1 MRKAALFVVI
11 FLALLVAPLVVR
23 YFQQYRPLVA
33 APATPPAYSG
43 ANIAAVPTPAAGV
56 PTPAAGDFEDEP
68 AAGRAADA
76 TGTGIVILD
85 QAHGNQFSREELAT
99 LDGLLAGRGQQ
110 LRPLTDGDLA
120 AALRPA
126 GALVV
131 IAPVRDYTAAEAQAV
146 AEFVARGGRVLLV
159 GDPTRYNIEIDETD
173 IFSLP
178 VIETAQVPLNDLA
191 NLFDITFRGDYLYNT
206 VANEGNFR
214 NILLDEDGLGES
226 ALTEGLAQLA
236 LYSSHSL
243 LLGPT
248 AAPLLSADDDTWSSA
263 TDRPGGLTLA
273 ALSPAESDAGQVL
286 AVGDVHFLLEPYNT
300 VYDNGAFAARV
311 ADFLAGGTTDGGLA
325 GFPFFLDSPVELT
338 YSEDPDLGPDAFDD
352 VIALQAAFRD
362 AGLSLAL
369 ADEPAGDRDTLILG
383 LYNRADDV
391 GDLLEEAGIDLT
403 ITPAISAAAGATPPT
418 NAVRLVKSPLGDV
431 EMAGTALILLA
442 EEGER
447 QQVVVLAASE
457 NGLESAIARLRG
469 AAGATGADLSDCLV
483 QGNLALCPTGISD
496 EPVEYELVTSGPA
509 DAPQPQPDDEEEDDR
524 PDDGQ
529 PPAGE
534 PVDKGEI
541 GLGQSKSAELA
552 AEESHSW
559 TFGDGPATIDITVDA
574 DTDLD
579 AVVELYDPDG
589 TLMANTDSAFAGGVE
604 ELRSIEIPD
613 DGAYRIV
620 VRDFFNDGGSY
631 ELAVAAGEPGQDD
644 EAATPGNRV
653 LIFADDDGEPLTD
666 GFTSAAR
673 LGELLAADYEVT
685 TWSAADDGPLTD
697 DTLQGVDVFI
707 WESGDYRD
715 EEAPAAAELEA
726 ILAYVDG
733 GGDLLIS
740 GLSPTILGAVETTP
754 LGAAR
759 VATNDSILSEG
770 FSDGQPLDF
779 DQTYPVAVLDEA
791 DTGDGDYVFLTR
803 GPDEDEA
810 GAVVGGGEV
819 AAGDQR
825 TIFLLAPLAGLS
837 DADSAQLLSNI
848 MAWLRS

>member
-1 MRKAALFVVI
+1 MRKAALYVVI
-11 FLALLVAPLVVR
+11 FLALLVAPLAVR
-23 YFQQYRPLVA
+23 YFQHYRPLAA
-33 APATPPAYSG
+33 APAAPPVYTG
-43 ANIAAVPTPAAGV
+43 ANIAAV

-68 AAGRAADA
+68 AVSRTAGAAA
-76 TGTGIVILD
+76 TGIVVLD
-85 QAHGNQFSREELAT
+85 QAHGNQFTREELAT
-99 LDGLLAGRGQQ
+99 LDGLLAARGRQ
-110 LRPLTDGDLA
+110 LRPLTEGDLA

-131 IAPVRDYTAAEAQAV
+131 IAPVRGYAAADAQAV
-146 AEFVARGGRVLLV
+146 ADFVARGGRVLLV
-159 GDPTRYNIEIDETD
+159 GDPTRYNIEFDETD
-173 IFSLP
+173 IFAPP

-191 NLFDITFRGDYLYNT
+191 NAFDITFRGDYLYNT

-214 NILLDEDGLGES
+214 NIVLDEDGLGQG
-226 ALTEGLAQLA
+226 ALTEGLAHLA

-243 LLGPT
+243 QLGPT

-311 ADFLAGGTTDGGLA
+311 ADFLAGGATDGGLA

-362 AGLSLAL
+362 TGLSLAL
-369 ADEPAGDRDTLILG
+369 ADEPAGDRDTLTLG

-391 GDLLEEAGIDLT
+391 ADLLDGAGIDLT
-403 ITPAISAAAGATPPT
+403 ITPAISAVADAPPPA

-442 EEGER
+442 EEGDR
-447 QQVVVLAASE
+447 QQVVVLAAS
-457 NGLESAIARLRG
+457 NDGLESAVARLRG
-469 AAGATGADLSDCLV
+469 AAGATGADLSGCLV
-483 QGNLALCPTGISD
+483 QDNLALCPTNIID

-509 DAPQPQPDDEEEDDR
+509 DAPQSQPDDDDEPDR

-541 GLGQSKSAELA
+541 ELGQSKSAELA
-552 AEESHSW
+552 ADESHAW
-559 TFGDGPATIDITVDA
+559 TFSGGPATIDITVDA

-579 AVVELYDPDG
+579 AVVELYAPNG

-604 ELRSIEIPD
+604 ELRGLEIPD
-613 DGAYRIV
+613 DRAYRIV

-631 ELAVAAGEPGQDD
+631 ELAVAAGEPAQDD
-644 EAATPGNRV
+644 EEATSGNRV
-653 LIFADDDGEPLTD
+653 FIFADDDGEPLTD

-673 LGELLAADYEVT
+673 LGELLAGAYEVT
-685 TWSAADDGPLTD
+685 TWSAADDGPLSESA
-697 DTLQGVDVFI
+697 LQGIDVFI

-715 EEAPAAAELEA
+715 EEAPPAGELGA
-726 ILAYVDG
+726 ILAYVDA

-740 GLSPTILGAVETTP
+740 GLSPAFLGVVETAP
-754 LGAAR
+754 LGGAR
-759 VATNDSILSEG
+759 VAANDPILSEG
-770 FSDGQPLDF
+770 FSGGQLLDF
-779 DQTYPVAVLDEA
+779 DQTYPVAVPAEA
-791 DTGDGDYVFLTR
+791 DAGDSDYIFLTR
-803 GPDEDEA
+803 GPTEDEA

-819 AAGDQR
+819 ATGDQR

>member
-1 MRKAALFVVI
+1 MRKAVLYVVI
-11 FLALLVAPLVVR
+11 FLALLVAPLAVR
-23 YFQQYRPLVA
+23 YFQQYRPLAA
-33 APATPPAYSG
+33 APATPPAYTG
-43 ANIAAVPTPAAGV
+43 AAIAAVPTPAV
-56 PTPAAGDFEDEP
+56 GDAEDEP
-68 AAGRAADA
+68 RVSRTAGDTTA
-76 TGTGIVILD
+76 GIVVLD
-85 QAHGNQFSREELAT
+85 QAHANQFTREELAT
-99 LDGLLAGRGQQ
+99 LDGLLAARGQQ
-110 LRPLTDGDLA
+110 LRPLTEGDMA

-131 IAPVRDYTAAEAQAV
+131 IAPVRGYTAAEAQAV
-146 AEFVARGGRVLLV
+146 AGFVARGGRVLLV
-159 GDPTRYNIEIDETD
+159 GDPTRYAIEIDETD
-173 IFSLP
+173 IFALP

-214 NILLDEDGLGES
+214 NILLDEASLGES

-273 ALSPAESDAGQVL
+273 ALSPAEGDAGQVL

-311 ADFLAGGTTDGGLA
+311 ADFLASGATDNGLA

-338 YSEDPDLGPDAFDD
+338 FSEDPDLGPDAFDD

-369 ADEPAGDRDTLILG
+369 ADEPAGDRDTLHLG
-383 LYNRADDV
+383 LYNRAGDV
-391 GDLLEEAGIDLT
+391 ADLLAEAGIDLT
-403 ITPAISAAAGATPPT
+403 ITPAIPATANATPPA
-418 NAVRLVKSPLGDV
+418 NATRLVKSPLGDV

-457 NGLESAIARLRG
+457 NGLESAITRLRG
-469 AAGATGADLSDCLV
+469 AAGATGADLSDCLL
-483 QGNLALCPTGISD
+483 QDNLALCPTGIS
-496 EPVEYELVTSGPA
+496 EEAVEYELVTSGPA
-509 DAPQPQPDDEEEDDR
+509 DMPQPQPDDEEEPAR

-529 PPAGE
+529 QPAGE

-541 GLGQSKSAELA
+541 GLGETKNAELA
-552 AEESHSW
+552 ADESHAW

-574 DTDLD
+574 ETDLD

-604 ELRSIEIPD
+604 ELRGLEIPD

-631 ELAVAAGEPGQDD
+631 ELAVTAGEPAQDD
-644 EAATPGNRV
+644 EEATPGNRV
-653 LIFADDDGEPLTD
+653 FIFADDDGEPLTD

-673 LGELLAADYEVT
+673 LGELLAGAYEVT
-685 TWSAADDGPLTD
+685 TWSAADDGPLSGD
-697 DTLQGVDVFI
+697 ALQGVDVFI

-715 EEAPAAAELEA
+715 EDAPPAAELEA

-740 GLSPTILGAVETTP
+740 GLSPAILGAVETAP
-754 LGAAR
+754 LGAAQL
-759 VATNDSILSEG
+759 AANDPVLSEG

-779 DQTYPVAVLDEA
+779 DRTYPVAVPAED
-791 DTGDGDYVFLTR
+791 DSGQSDYVFLTR

-810 GAVVGGGEV
+810 GVVVGGGDV
-819 AAGDQR
+819 ATGDQR

>member
-1 MRKAALFVVI
+1 MRKAVLIVVV

-23 YFQQYRPLVA
+23 YFQQYRPLAA
-33 APATPPAYSG
+33 APATPPAYTG
-43 ANIAAVPTPAAGV
+43 AGIGAVPTPAAGD
-56 PTPAAGDFEDEP
+56 AEDEP
-68 AAGRAADA
+68 ATSRTADA
-76 TGTGIVILD
+76 TTTAGIVVLD

-110 LRPLTDGDLA
+110 LRPLTDGALA
-120 AALRPA
+120 DALRPA

-131 IAPVRDYTAAEAQAV
+131 IAPVRGYTTAEAQAV
-146 AEFVARGGRVLLV
+146 AGFVARGGRVLLV

-173 IFSLP
+173 IFALP

-214 NILLDEDGLGES
+214 NILLDEDGLSES

-243 LLGPT
+243 QLGPT

-273 ALSPAESDAGQVL
+273 ALGPAESDSGQVL
-286 AVGDVHFLLEPYNT
+286 AMGDVHFLLEPYNT

-311 ADFLAGGTTDGGLA
+311 ADFLAGGATDSGLA

-338 YSEDPDLGPDAFDD
+338 FSEDPDLGPDAFDD

-369 ADEPAGDRDTLILG
+369 ADEPAGDRDTLYLG

-391 GDLLEEAGIDLT
+391 ADLLEEAGIDLT
-403 ITPAISAAAGATPPT
+403 ITPAISAAADAPPPT

-431 EMAGTALILLA
+431 EMAGMALILLA
-442 EEGER
+442 EEGDR

-457 NGLESAIARLRG
+457 NGLESAITRLRG
-469 AAGATGADLSDCLV
+469 AAGATGADLAGCLV
-483 QGNLALCPTGISD
+483 QDNLALCPTGISD

-509 DAPQPQPDDEEEDDR
+509 DTPPPQADDDEADR

-529 PPAGE
+529 PPTGE

-541 GLGQSKSAELA
+541 GLGQTKSAELA
-552 AEESHSW
+552 ADESHAW
-559 TFGDGPATIDITVDA
+559 TFSDGPATIDITVDA

-589 TLMANTDSAFAGGVE
+589 TLLANTDSAFAGGVE
-604 ELRSIEIPD
+604 ELRGIEIPD

-620 VRDFFNDGGSY
+620 VRDFFNDGGNY

-644 EAATPGNRV
+644 EAETPGNRV
-653 LIFADDDGEPLTD
+653 FIFADDDGEPLTD

-673 LGELLAADYEVT
+673 LGELLAGAYEIT
-685 TWSAADDGPLTD
+685 TWSAADDGPLTGD
-697 DTLQGVDVFI
+697 ALQGVDVFI

-715 EEAPAAAELEA
+715 EEAPPAAELEA
-726 ILAYVDG
+726 ILAYVDS

-740 GLSPTILGAVETTP
+740 GLSPVILGAVETAP
-754 LGAAR
+754 LGGAR
-759 VATNDSILSEG
+759 VAANDLALSEG
-770 FSDGQPLDF
+770 FSDGHPLDF

-791 DTGDGDYVFLTR
+791 DTGDSDYVFLTR
-803 GPDEDEA
+803 GPAEDEA

-819 AAGDQR
+819 STGDQR

-837 DADSAQLLSNI
+837 EADSAQLLSNI